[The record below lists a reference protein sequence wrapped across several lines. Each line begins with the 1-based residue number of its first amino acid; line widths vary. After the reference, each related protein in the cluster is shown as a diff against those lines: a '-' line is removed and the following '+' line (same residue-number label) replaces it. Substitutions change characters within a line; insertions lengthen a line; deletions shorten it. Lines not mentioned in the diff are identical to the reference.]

1 MLALKDVL
9 IVVGLVVLV
18 AAVGIALY
26 DLWKVLDYPP
36 KLARLAEA
44 SEEGSKE
51 MVTEPGPVRRHVSD
65 LGSRHVCHC

>member
-26 DLWKVLDYPP
+26 DLWKVLDYPR
-36 KLARLAEA
+36 KLARIAEA
-44 SEEGSKE
+44 SQEGPRK
-51 MVTEPGPVRRHVSD
+51 P
-65 LGSRHVCHC
+65 